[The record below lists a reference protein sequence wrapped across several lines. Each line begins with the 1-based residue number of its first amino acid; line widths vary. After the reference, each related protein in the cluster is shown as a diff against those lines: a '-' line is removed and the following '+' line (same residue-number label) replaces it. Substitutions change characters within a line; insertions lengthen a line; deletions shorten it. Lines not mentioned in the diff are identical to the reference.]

1 MKYLLQIQINMSSR
15 QLNIQV
21 WRFKRSLGYIFKF
34 RNLQCITENET
45 KKSSEANV
53 DRRGW
58 RLKPGTPQK
67 SILSSI
73 STTQLDVNVRI
84 LKAVDARSPLR
95 RFIFFFFLSLRKTE
109 KANNDSV
116 IIHWNQENFCLEI
129 VIKKIDSRGEN
140 NLVSSIKGIK
150 ASVLGIDFNLE
161 WKTKIDTCMKI
172 C

>member
-58 RLKPGTPQK
+58 RLKPRTPQK

-95 RFIFFFFLSLRKTE
+95 RFIFFFFFVFVENRKS
-109 KANNDSV
+109 KKWLCFYPLKPGKLLFGDS
-116 IIHWNQENFCLEI
+116 
-129 VIKKIDSRGEN
+129 D
-140 NLVSSIKGIK
+140 
-150 ASVLGIDFNLE
+150 
-161 WKTKIDTCMKI
+161 
-172 C
+172 